1 MHVGGST
8 GIAQLCQGG
17 GSQGVPRFAK
27 PTEGLS
33 ESGGLLGAQLPG
45 SHAVPWQGA
54 GCHLLA
60 GPVPDR
66 HSPMGKGLLRAA
78 PGAAMPVGRGHAGRG
93 WSTELSCALLR
104 EVEGAASARL
114 TQNVPL
120 PGAHSTGM
128 EAATPP
134 HTHTSRVWPHFNGAW
149 HHMVH
154 ALFVLPPLG
163 KQGRGSLSA
172 AGGGTQRGAV
182 PVSRVP
188 PARRSADPQHPEP
201 RGAPTRSAPGTQ
213 RDSGGW
219 EERVAAPN
227 LTHRSTGSDPATAML
242 GLPSTKK

>member
-1 MHVGGST
+1 MWVE
-8 GIAQLCQGG
+8 AQALPSSAKGG

-134 HTHTSRVWPHFNGAW
+134 HTHTRPGFGPISTGLGTIWCTLYLFCRHSGSRAGA
-149 HHMVH
+149 HCLQQEVGRS
-154 ALFVLPPLG
+154 AGPCPCPGCLPLG
-163 KQGRGSLSA
+163 AARTLSTPSPA
-172 AGGGTQRGAV
+172 ELPRAQ
-182 PVSRVP
+182 P
-188 PARRSADPQHPEP
+188 PARS
-201 RGAPTRSAPGTQ
+201 GTRAGGRNAWQ
-213 RDSGGW
+213 R
-219 EERVAAPN
+219 R
-227 LTHRSTGSDPATAML
+227 T
-242 GLPSTKK
+242 

>member
-134 HTHTSRVWPHFNGAW
+134 PHTHVPGLAPFQRGLAPYGARFICSAATREAGQGLIVCSRRWDAARGRARVPGASRSAQRGPSAPRAPRSS
-149 HHMVH
+149 H
-154 ALFVLPPLG
+154 ALSPRHAAGLG
-163 KQGRGSLSA
+163 RVGGTRGSAEPDS
-172 AGGGTQRGAV
+172 
-182 PVSRVP
+182 S
-188 PARRSADPQHPEP
+188 QH
-201 RGAPTRSAPGTQ
+201 RQ
-213 RDSGGW
+213 
-219 EERVAAPN
+219 
-227 LTHRSTGSDPATAML
+227 
-242 GLPSTKK
+242 